1 MALFCSFLIAEWYF
15 IVYKHHSFFTDSV
28 VDGHLGR
35 FPVLAV
41 VNSAA
46 VNTGVYSS
54 FWIRVLF
61 GYVPRS
67 WVAGNS
73 VFSFLRNIPYCF
85 PQWLYQLTFPPTND
99 VGEFPFLPVAESC
112 PCPLQHLLFVEFLMI
127 AIRTAVRW
135 YLIVVLI
142 CIFLIISDVEPIDHL
157 YFFLGEMSV

>member
-85 PQWLYQLTFPPTND
+85 PQWLYQLTFPPVVYERSLFSTSSPAFVICRVFND
-99 VGEFPFLPVAESC
+99 GHSDQCE
-112 PCPLQHLLFVEFLMI
+112 
-127 AIRTAVRW
+127 
-135 YLIVVLI
+135 VVPHYS
-142 CIFLIISDVEPIDHL
+142 FDVH
-157 YFFLGEMSV
+157 FSNN